1 MRSRFAFSIVAT
13 ASGRLWLAAGLLAT
27 SLLASGCAVKPEPT
41 SAAERTQRAQADL
54 AAMFPAAIELERPLT
69 LYTAQAYALRYNL
82 DRRTRMMEEAAALRL
97 NDVAAYGMLPQ
108 MAATAGYSLR
118 SNNYEATSYTPS
130 SDSVS
135 SPSIS
140 TDRFRSIASLGTSWN
155 VLDFGVGY
163 MRARQQSNL
172 VLVAGE
178 RRRKAV
184 QTIMNDVRGAYW
196 RALNAQMMLPEVEA
210 LEARVQRAW
219 LAVESE
225 RARPT
230 VNEAQFKRQLV
241 DMMQQAQLLRR
252 EIESARAE
260 LAALMNVSFRRTL
273 VMAAPVGFDARVAL
287 KSVDDIETLERT
299 ALVERPELREEDYT
313 KRINRDET
321 RKAMLRMLPG
331 LEFSGSLNRDSNQYI
346 VNHEWAEAG
355 LRLTWNLLNLI
366 SGPASI
372 RAAEAQEQVG
382 ELRRLSLSM
391 AVLAQ
396 VNIAARRY
404 RLARVDYDLALRV
417 AELENALSAEAGA
430 GRTGLAR
437 ELDILQRGFGRLFAS
452 YRRDAAFIEV
462 QNAAGAVGVS
472 IGRDPLPGD
481 TQTGN
486 VEMLAAELE
495 RRSAD
500 WTLVQPAMF
509 AQATPAMRSQNQRP
523 AGITLP
529 IAPAAAPAGRSRAP
543 SATPSATPVSPA
555 DPSTTPG
562 FLRTLVV
569 PMRGAAAYASSN

>member
-1 MRSRFAFSIVAT
+1 MHRRFVFSTSAKV
-13 ASGRLWLAAGLLAT
+13 GVLAAA
-27 SLLASGCAVKPEPT
+27 LLASGCAVKQPPT
-41 SAAERTQRAQADL
+41 TAAERTQRAQTDL
-54 AAMFPAAIELERPLT
+54 AALFPAAVELERPLT

-82 DRRTRMMEEAAALRL
+82 DRRTRMMEEAVAMRL

-108 MAATAGYSLR
+108 MAASAGYSLR
-118 SNNYEATSYTPS
+118 SNNYEATGYTPS
-130 SDSVS
+130 SGSVS

-196 RALNAQMMLPEVEA
+196 RALNAQMLLPEVEA

-273 VMAAPVGFDARVAL
+273 VLAAPIGFDTNVPL
-287 KSVDDIETLERT
+287 QSIEDLEALERT

-331 LEFSGSLNRDSNQYI
+331 LEISGSLNRDSNQYI

-382 ELRRLSLSM
+382 ELRRLSVSM
-391 AVLAQ
+391 IVLAQ

-404 RLARVDYDLALRV
+404 RLARVDYDLAAR
-417 AELENALSAEAGA
+417 AADLENALAAEAGA

-472 IGRDPLPGD
+472 IGRDPLPGE
-481 TQTGN
+481 TQMGE

-495 RRSAD
+495 RRTAD

-509 AQATPAMRSQNQRP
+509 AQAAPAQRP
-523 AGITLP
+523 QQPSPVQPRPAAITLP
-529 IAPAAAPAGRSRAP
+529 IAPAAAPG
-543 SATPSATPVSPA
+543 ATPASTPAAPGTQPA
-555 DPSTTPG
+555 

-569 PMRGAAAYASSN
+569 PMRGAAAIASSQ